1 MRAHRTPRMLVAA
14 LAVLLSLQ
22 LGAKCSGSGGGFNDP
37 QNPLA
42 GVHVDPVQVFYFSG
56 GYFLQVDV
64 VVATGVP
71 LQAID
76 LTLEWNTDVLEQ
88 ISTAPGA
95 FDDDGQFFGSVDV
108 DPVLGRA
115 HFADLRHGSTGTTG
129 EVTVAS
135 VWLLAPN
142 GGTANV
148 SVDGTLASD
157 AGIPFKFFTNDD
169 GTFPLTP

>member
-14 LAVLLSLQ
+14 LVVLLSLQ
-22 LGAKCSGSGGGFNDP
+22 RGSSCSSTGGGFNDP
-37 QNPLA
+37 QDPLA
-42 GVHVDPVQVFYFSG
+42 GVRVDPVQVFYFSG
-56 GYFLQVDV
+56 GYFLQVEV

-76 LTLEWNTDVLEQ
+76 LTVEWNTEVLDPV
-88 ISTAPGA
+88 STAPGS

-129 EVTVAS
+129 GVTVAS

-148 SVDGTLASD
+148 TVDGTLASD
-157 AGIPFKFFTNDD
+157 AGIPFKFFSNDD

>member
-1 MRAHRTPRMLVAA
+1 MSRRRDPRILVAG
-14 LAVLLSLQ
+14 LAVAVSLQ
-22 LGAKCSGSGGGFNDP
+22 LGSSCSSSGGGFNDP

-56 GYFLQVDV
+56 GYFLQVEV
-64 VVATGVP
+64 VVVTGVP

-76 LTLEWNTDVLEQ
+76 LTLEWNTNVLEQ
-88 ISTAPGA
+88 VSTAPGA

-129 EVTVAS
+129 
-135 VWLLAPN
+135 
-142 GGTANV
+142 G
-148 SVDGTLASD
+148 
-157 AGIPFKFFTNDD
+157 
-169 GTFPLTP
+169 

>member
-1 MRAHRTPRMLVAA
+1 MSSHRTPRLLVTA
-14 LAVLLSLQ
+14 LVVLLSLQ
-22 LGAKCSGSGGGFNDP
+22 LGSSCSGGFDDP
-37 QNPLA
+37 QTPLA

-64 VVATGVP
+64 AVSTGVP
-71 LQAID
+71 LQAFD
-76 LTLEWNTDVLEQ
+76 FTLEWNTDVLEQ
-88 ISTAPGA
+88 VSTVPGT

-135 VWLLAPN
+135 VWLLAPS

-148 SVDGTLASD
+148 SVEGSLASN
-157 AGIPFKFFTNDD
+157 AGIPFKFFSNDD
-169 GTFPLTP
+169 GTFPLIP

>member
-1 MRAHRTPRMLVAA
+1 M
-14 LAVLLSLQ
+14 LAVAVSLQ
-22 LGAKCSGSGGGFNDP
+22 LGSSCSSSGGGFNDP

-42 GVHVDPVQVFYFSG
+42 GVHVEPVQVFYFSG

-64 VVATGVP
+64 MVTTGVP
-71 LQAID
+71 LQAFD
-76 LTLEWNTDVLEQ
+76 LMLEWNTDVLEQ
-88 ISTAPGA
+88 VATAPGT

-129 EVTVAS
+129 QVTVAS

-148 SVDGTLASD
+148 WVDGTLASN
-157 AGIPFKFFTNDD
+157 AGIPFKFFSNDD

>member
-1 MRAHRTPRMLVAA
+1 MRSHRTPRLLVAA
-14 LAVLLSLQ
+14 LVVLLSLQ
-22 LGAKCSGSGGGFNDP
+22 LGSSCSGGGFNDP
-37 QNPLA
+37 QAPLA

-64 VVATGVP
+64 LVSTGVP
-71 LQAID
+71 LQAFD

-88 ISTAPGA
+88 VSIAPGA

-108 DPVLGRA
+108 DPVSGRA
-115 HFADLRHGSTGTTG
+115 RFADLRHGGTGTTG
-129 EVTVAS
+129 EMRVAS
-135 VWLLAPN
+135 VWLLAAS

-157 AGIPFKFFTNDD
+157 SGIAFKFFSNDD